1 MLHLQAGIIYF
12 LSGSVPSGSV
22 QSGLQTNFITKFKK
36 SLNKIVSSKCTN
48 KTTDWALKT
57 NNQTNPHPGSENCP
71 DPKKIITDPQHSK
84 RASYFHTNPHPGSEN
99 CPDPKKKHYG
109 STTLKK
115 SILLSYKS
123 ISKNVKQ
130 AAAFNTYNA

>member
-48 KTTDWALKT
+48 KTTDSALKT

-99 CPDPKKKHYG
+99 CPDPKKNITDQQHSKRA
-109 STTLKK
+109 
-115 SILLSYKS
+115 SYFHT
-123 ISKNVKQ
+123 NPFQ
-130 AAAFNTYNA
+130 RT

>member
-36 SLNKIVSSKCTN
+36 SLNKIVSSKYTN
-48 KTTDWALKT
+48 KTTDWVLKT
-57 NNQTNPHPGSENCP
+57 NNQTNPHPGSENSP

-84 RASYFHTNPHPGSEN
+84 RASYFHTNPHPGSEK
-99 CPDPKKKHYG
+99 CPDQKKIITDPQHSKRASYFHRNPHPG
-109 STTLKK
+109 SENSPDTKK
-115 SILLSYKS
+115 S
-123 ISKNVKQ
+123 
-130 AAAFNTYNA
+130 